1 MKKIINVNKMFCDK
15 CGNKVDE
22 NTKYCDK
29 CGAKII
35 SNQNSPKKIV
45 N

>member
-1 MKKIINVNKMFCDK
+1 MFCEK
-15 CGNKVDE
+15 CGNEVDE

-35 SNQNSPKKIV
+35 SNQNSPKK
-45 N
+45 NSKK